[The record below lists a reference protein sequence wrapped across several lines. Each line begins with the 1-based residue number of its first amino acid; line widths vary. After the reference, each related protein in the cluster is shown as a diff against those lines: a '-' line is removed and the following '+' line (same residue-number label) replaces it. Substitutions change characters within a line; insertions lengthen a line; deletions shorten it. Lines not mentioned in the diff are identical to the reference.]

1 MNKLLKNCHAAT
13 FSCVMAVFSMLSCV
27 NEEYDLSKGVEMDV
41 QLLQN
46 TTIPLGNTG
55 TIAIN
60 SLLGDVSSGSSFFKI
75 DQNGDMSMDFGHEV
89 MTQSFTMPEV
99 TLGGEG
105 GLMSQNITVKF
116 SIGDTYTRFPANVI
130 AGILASEGSD
140 RIYCSTSGIL
150 NPGENGVDE
159 KIAFEFDKELPE
171 SVLSIRSLDMD
182 GNMNFVFS
190 ASAGAYM
197 HLEKGF
203 VIDFPSFITIDTKSK
218 NLPYEIHDG
227 NKVVFTEDTMLSY
240 MNPLVLDMK
249 FTRLAGLEEMVNE
262 KKNSSGQTVRF
273 ITSDKKIRAYGN
285 VYLMPKDYG
294 DAYIPKSPDLVMDVD
309 MSNLEMTSAE
319 VMINMD
325 LHIDDTVVGIGDLP
339 EMFSGEGTVVDLY
352 NPIIGFSINNNSPLE
367 MNLNAEITSQTET
380 HTTDIH
386 IGNHCKN
393 GNHETA
399 PVVIPSDT
407 EVSYYFSRQ
416 GYHNTNGGEDITL
429 EKLGEVISDM
439 PNVLSIHDILIESE
453 RKFITINANQEY
465 SVDLDFDFSSSLSF
479 GKDLHVTF
487 DYDIDLA
494 LNTESLGL
502 NNIVLYMNMLNTIPL
517 NLNVLGVAVDEN
529 GNELNSS
536 VLDITL
542 KAGTLANPVGS
553 PAEISLASDS
563 EINISK
569 LRLKITAFSDEQM
582 QGNVLNTEQ
591 GLNINDLHIKLP
603 DGVKIDL
610 NNNDLE

>member
-1 MNKLLKNCHAAT
+1 
-13 FSCVMAVFSMLSCV
+13 MAVFSMLSCV

-55 TIAIN
+55 TISIN

-75 DQNGDMSMDFGHEV
+75 DENGDMSMDFGHEV
-89 MTQSFTMPEV
+89 LTQSFTMPEV

-105 GLMSQNITVKF
+105 GLKAQNADVVF
-116 SIGDTYTRFPANVI
+116 SVGDPYTRYPGNI
-130 AGILASEGSD
+130 LAGILARDGVD
-140 RIYCSTSGIL
+140 KIYCSTSGIL
-150 NPGENGVDE
+150 NSGENGVDE
-159 KIAFEFDKELPE
+159 KIAFDFDKELPE
-171 SVLSIRSLDMD
+171 SVLSIRTLNMD
-182 GNMNFVFS
+182 GKMNFIFS
-190 ASAGAYM
+190 ASVGAYM

-227 NKVVFTEDTMLSY
+227 HKVVFTEDTMLSY
-240 MNPLVLDMK
+240 LNPLVLDMK
-249 FTRLAGLEEMVNE
+249 FTSLTGLEEMVNE

-273 ITSDKKIRAYGN
+273 ITSNKKVKTYGN
-285 VYLMPKDYG
+285 VYMLPMDYG
-294 DAYIPKSPDLVMDVD
+294 DSYIPKSPVLMMDVD
-309 MSNLEMTSAE
+309 MSNLEMTSAD

-339 EMFSGEGTVVDLY
+339 EMFSGEGTIVDLY
-352 NPIIGFSINNNSPLE
+352 NPIIGLSINNNSPLE

-380 HTTDIH
+380 HTTDLH
-386 IGNHCKN
+386 IGDHCKN

-407 EVSYYFSRQ
+407 EASYYFSRQ
-416 GYHNTNGGEDITL
+416 GYHNTDGGQDIAL

-439 PNVLSIHDILIESE
+439 PKVLSIHDISIESE
-453 RKFITINANQEY
+453 RKFIIINADQKY
-465 SVDLDFDFSSSLSF
+465 SVDIDFDFSSSLAF
-479 GKDLHVTF
+479 GKDLHITF
-487 DYDIDLA
+487 DYDIDLG
-494 LNTESLGL
+494 LNTESIGL

-517 NLNVLGVAVDEN
+517 NLNVRGVAVDGN
-529 GNELNSS
+529 GQELNSS
-536 VLDITL
+536 VLDMTL
-542 KAGTLANPVGS
+542 KAGNTANPVGS

>member
-1 MNKLLKNCHAAT
+1 
-13 FSCVMAVFSMLSCV
+13 
-27 NEEYDLSKGVEMDV
+27 
-41 QLLQN
+41 
-46 TTIPLGNTG
+46 
-55 TIAIN
+55 
-60 SLLGDVSSGSSFFKI
+60 
-75 DQNGDMSMDFGHEV
+75 
-89 MTQSFTMPEV
+89 
-99 TLGGEG
+99 
-105 GLMSQNITVKF
+105 
-116 SIGDTYTRFPANVI
+116 
-130 AGILASEGSD
+130 
-140 RIYCSTSGIL
+140 
-150 NPGENGVDE
+150 
-159 KIAFEFDKELPE
+159 
-171 SVLSIRSLDMD
+171 
-182 GNMNFVFS
+182 
-190 ASAGAYM
+190 M

-203 VIDFPSFITIDTKSK
+203 VIDFPSFVTIDTKSK

-227 NKVVFTEDTMLSY
+227 HKVVFTEDTMLSY

-262 KKNSSGQTVRF
+262 KKNSSAQTVRF
-273 ITSDKKIRAYGN
+273 ITSNKKIRAYGN

-294 DAYIPKSPDLVMDVD
+294 DAYIPKSPDLIMDVD

-407 EVSYYFSRQ
+407 EVAYYFSRQ
-416 GYHNTNGGEDITL
+416 GYHNTDGGEDIAL

-439 PNVLSIHDILIESE
+439 PKVLSIHDILIESE

-517 NLNVLGVAVDEN
+517 NLNVLGVAIDEN